1 MKPDPLLPAPF
12 ARLLSNGSYFV
23 FVTAA
28 GTGQSR
34 RHGHV
39 VNRWHGDAVEDDQ
52 GQFIYL
58 RDLDSGDLWSAA
70 MQPMMGKFTA
80 YQSSAAPG
88 AFSITSEA
96 HGIRAQLDVAVSAT
110 EELEVRRLQLTNLTK
125 DKRRIEVTS
134 FLEAVLTW
142 QGADIGHPAFSKLFV
157 QTSHEDGTLFAER
170 RPRGT
175 DETWPCLF
183 HSLAGAEAD
192 SWETDRM
199 RFLGR
204 GRSAADPQAF
214 REAEL
219 SNSIGNVL
227 DPCLSLRTVVE
238 LDAEGSKELCFIT
251 GIAET
256 KGSAKQYAEKLRGQ
270 GVIELVLQGASQA
283 EEKVCADLG
292 LDAAA
297 ADKFQS
303 LAAAIHYGQRSLVPA
318 LDELGGAPP
327 PIPRDRPTMVLCDGW
342 SAASTQEALQD
353 RRYWGTKGFFTNFV
367 VLDESGKTPEGHDDR
382 VFTFASGALDEDA
395 RATLL
400 AAASVVVQGTL
411 PDVSCDH
418 APLAPPEIPR
428 VGEGGRPSSGEEL
441 HFFNGYGGFSSDGSE
456 YVIRLPRGGKRPP
469 MPWINVVANE
479 QVGFLVSES
488 GAGCSWVR
496 NSQANRLTPWSNEP
510 ATDPHGEAFYLR
522 DEASGEVWSP
532 LPGPIPA
539 DCDHEVRHGLGATR
553 FRSECKGIAQ
563 EATMFVP
570 RHDTVKIVLVR
581 LENRSAEK
589 KQLSFTGYQRLVM
602 GSLPQQP
609 SLIATRREAD
619 GSLRAENLAAGDFRG
634 GIAFA
639 ALSISGASSGPAS
652 FTCDRFAFLGRH
664 GSPANPAALRSGAG
678 LDGAAGAGL
687 DPCFVQQAS
696 FALAPGDTVTCVVL
710 LGEAM
715 AESEVARIIAQYRD
729 AATAEAALAE
739 IQAFWR
745 SLTGAVKVNTPS
757 SVLNLMVNAWLP
769 YQTLCC
775 RMWARSAFYQ
785 SSGAFGYRDQLQDSG
800 SLLPLD
806 PSFARRQILLHAKH
820 QFVEGDVLHWWH
832 AEPIGRGL
840 RTRFSDDL
848 LWLALVTSD
857 YLRATGDDALLDERI
872 PYLKAEHLAEGHD
885 ENYITPEPSGE
896 DGTLY
901 DHCCRTID
909 RSLATGAHG
918 LPFMGTGDWND
929 GMSRVGREGRGE
941 SVWVG
946 FFLYRILGSFIPIA
960 DSRGDSERVTRYE
973 EHRSKLLAALN
984 EGGWDG
990 EWYRR
995 AYYDNG
1001 APLGSKESD
1010 ECKIDTLAQSW
1021 AILSKAAPPERADL
1035 AMEAMERELVSEK
1048 EGIIRLLTPPFVNT
1062 PNDPGYIKGYVAGV
1076 RENGGQYT
1084 HAACWAVQS
1093 IAEHGENNRAL
1104 RLWEM
1109 LTPVHHALTKEA
1121 ADLYKVEPY
1130 AVAADVYGAPPHI
1143 GRGGWTW
1150 YTGSSGWMYRV
1161 AIESILGLRVEDGNI
1176 LVLKPCI
1183 PDEWPEFR
1191 IEGRLADGSASYHV
1205 IVENPEGFA
1214 KTIASATLDGVPLEI
1229 VDGAARAPLP
1239 RDGATHEVRLVLS

>member
-1 MKPDPLLPAPF
+1 MKPAPLLPAPF
-12 ARLLSNGSYFV
+12 ARLLSNGSYFA
-23 FVTAA
+23 FITAA

-39 VNRWHGDAVEDDQ
+39 VNRWHGDPVEDAQ

-58 RDLDSGDLWSAA
+58 RDLDTGALWSVA
-70 MQPMMGKFTA
+70 MQPVKGKFTA
-80 YQSSAAPG
+80 YQSSASPG
-88 AFSITSEA
+88 VFHLGSEA
-96 HGIRAQLDVAVSAT
+96 NGIRAQLDIAVSST
-110 EELEVRRLQLTNLTK
+110 EDLEVRRLQLTNLTTRP
-125 DKRRIEVTS
+125 RRIEVTS

-157 QTSHEDGTLFAER
+157 QTSQENGTLFAER
-170 RPRGT
+170 RPRGA
-175 DETWPCLF
+175 DESWPCLF
-183 HSLAGAEAD
+183 HSLAGAEATA
-192 SWETDRM
+192 WETDRM
-199 RFLGR
+199 RFIGR
-204 GRSAADPQAF
+204 GRTAARPQAF
-214 REAEL
+214 DEAQL

-227 DPCLSLRTVVE
+227 DPCLSLRTIVDLAPE
-238 LDAEGSKELCFIT
+238 AAKTMSFIT
-251 GIAET
+251 GIAAG
-256 KGSAKQYAEKLRGQ
+256 KPSAAKSAVGLRADGA
-270 GVIELVLQGASQA
+270 VARVLADATAA
-283 EEKVCADLG
+283 EEKLCAEHG

-297 ADKFQS
+297 AGKFQS
-303 LAAAIHYGQRSLVPA
+303 LAAAIHYGHRSLVPA
-318 LDELGGAPP
+318 IEGLAGSLPP
-327 PIPRDRPTMVLCDGW
+327 VPRDRPTMVLCDGW
-342 SAASTQEALQD
+342 AAASTQEALKA

-367 VLDESGKTPEGHDDR
+367 VLDASGKTPEGHDDR
-382 VFTFASGALDEDA
+382 VFTFVPDA
-395 RATLL
+395 GSRAMPF
-400 AAASVVVQGTL
+400 AAASLVVEGAV
-411 PDVSCDH
+411 PDLSSDH
-418 APLAPPEIPR
+418 APPPPLKIIK
-428 VGEGGRPSSGEEL
+428 VKDGGEGFTPEDL
-441 HFFNGYGGFSSDGSE
+441 QFFNGYGGFNADGSE

-479 QVGFLVSES
+479 EAGFLVSEN
-488 GAGCSWVR
+488 GAGCTWAR

-522 DEASGEVWSP
+522 DEESGEVWSL
-532 LPGPIPA
+532 LPGPVPA

-553 FRSECKGIAQ
+553 FRSASKGIAQ
-563 EATMFVP
+563 ETTMFVP
-570 RHDTVKIVLVR
+570 RHGTVKIVLVR
-581 LENRSAEK
+581 LENRSGEK
-589 KQLSFTGYQRLVM
+589 KRLSLTAYQRLVM
-602 GSLPQQP
+602 GSLPEP
-609 SLIATRREAD
+609 RSLIVTRRVDD

-639 ALSISGASSGPAS
+639 ALSLSGASSGPQS
-652 FTCDRFAFLGRH
+652 FTCDRFSFLGTH
-664 GSPANPAALRSGAG
+664 GSPANPAGLRRGAE
-678 LDGAAGAGL
+678 LDGASGAGL
-687 DPCFVQQAS
+687 DPCFVQQAA
-696 FALAPGDTVTCVVL
+696 FALQPGATVTCVIL

-715 AESEVARIIAQYRD
+715 AEAD
-729 AATAEAALAE
+729 AAAMITRYKHAAAAETALAE
-739 IQAFWR
+739 MQAFWR
-745 SLTGAVKVNTPS
+745 SLTGAVKVSTPS
-757 SVLNLMVNAWLP
+757 TVLNLMVNAWLP

-775 RMWARSAFYQ
+775 RMWARTAFYQ

-820 QFVEGDVLHWWH
+820 QFAEGDVLHWWH

-857 YLRATGDDALLDERI
+857 YLRATGDSALLDERI
-872 PYLKAEHLAEGHD
+872 PYLKAAHLAEGHD
-885 ENYITPEPSGE
+885 ENYITPEPAGE

-901 DHCCRTID
+901 DHCCRAID
-909 RSLATGAHG
+909 RSLVTGTHG
-918 LPFMGTGDWND
+918 LPLMGTGDWND

-946 FFLYRILGSFIPIA
+946 FFLYRILGAFIPISE
-960 DSRGDSERVTRYE
+960 SRGDSARAAKYE
-973 EHRSKLLAALN
+973 EHRGKLLAALN

-1021 AILSKAAPPERADL
+1021 AILSKAAPPDRADL

-1109 LTPVHHALTKEA
+1109 LTPVHHALTVED
-1121 ADLYKVEPY
+1121 ADRYKVEPY

-1161 AIESILGLRVEDGNI
+1161 AIESILGLRIEQGST

-1183 PDEWPEFR
+1183 PDDWPEFR
-1191 IEGRLADGSASYHV
+1191 IEGTLADGSASYRV
-1205 IVENPEGFA
+1205 TVENDGGFA
-1214 KTIASATLDGVPLEI
+1214 KTIVSASLDGVPVEI
-1229 VDGAARAPLP
+1229 TEGAARATLPL
-1239 RDGATHEVRLVLS
+1239 DGATHEVRLVMG